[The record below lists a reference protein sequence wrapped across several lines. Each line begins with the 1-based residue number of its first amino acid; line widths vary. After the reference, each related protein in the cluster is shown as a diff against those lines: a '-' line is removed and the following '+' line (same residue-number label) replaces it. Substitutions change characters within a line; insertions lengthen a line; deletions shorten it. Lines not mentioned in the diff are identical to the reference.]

1 MTDARGLP
9 VRSEAGPF
17 GTHMWSRRW
26 AADMEAGVDG
36 RDAYMAGRDAR
47 RGRVLSLDH
56 SGRTVRC
63 EVAGSRPR
71 PFTVEFTFAPLD
83 AADSEALGRALRHEA
98 GGVVGALAGDF
109 SDAVGF
115 LLLPAV
121 RGATGYSC
129 ECPVRPGPC
138 RHVLAA
144 AYLVV
149 EWWDAA
155 PAVLF
160 ALRGLGTDEL
170 GVVLGDDGSGALSYD
185 VREGLWG
192 DDPLLPVVPTPAP
205 AGLEDLL
212 DAPVTR
218 RLAAAAT
225 PDPLEQLRVVADL
238 EDVLDALTAY
248 EPASGPGE
256 DTGGSPSDRSVSDP
270 RSTMR
275 P

>member
-1 MTDARGLP
+1 MTARRGLTT
-9 VRSEAGPF
+9 RSGAGAF
-17 GTHMWSRRW
+17 GSHMWSRRW
-26 AADMEAGVDG
+26 ASDMEVGVDG
-36 RDAYMAGRDAR
+36 RLVYLAGRDAR
-47 RGRVLSLDH
+47 RGRVLSLEH

-63 EVAGSRPR
+63 EVEGSRPR
-71 PFTVEFTFAPLD
+71 PFLVEFTFTPLD
-83 AADSEALGRALRHEA
+83 APDTEALGRALRREE
-98 GGVVGALAGDF
+98 GGVVAALAGDF
-109 SDAVGF
+109 SDTVGF

-121 RGATGYSC
+121 QGATGYTC
-129 ECPVRPGPC
+129 TCPDRPGPC

-155 PAVLF
+155 PAELF

-170 GVVLGDDGSGALSYD
+170 GVVLGDDGSGSVSYD
-185 VREGLWG
+185 VRESLWG
-192 DDPLLPVVPTPAP
+192 DDPLLPVVPDPPP

-238 EDVLDALTAY
+238 EDVLDALTTY
-248 EPASGPGE
+248 SPGRR
-256 DTGGSPSDRSVSDP
+256 PSDPTVSDP